1 MNGVILDAQSLGPGI
16 DLGPILTQLTAWS
29 TYPATQ
35 EKDLLDRVEHADV
48 VLTNKVMLSREVL
61 RHAKH
66 LKHISVMATG
76 TNNIDLAAASEQGIS
91 AVSYTHLT
99 LPTICSV

>member
-1 MNGVILDAQSLGPGI
+1 MNGVILDAQSLGRGI

-48 VLTNKVMLSREVL
+48 VLTNKGDVIARGPSSCQTPQA
-61 RHAKH
+61 H
-66 LKHISVMATG
+66 
-76 TNNIDLAAASEQGIS
+76 
-91 AVSYTHLT
+91 
-99 LPTICSV
+99 